1 MSNIADKLYDHDRE
15 SFELEELIGDSN
27 EPYIDEISVLEKK
40 IKDIKK
46 LIEKVNKHFMNNEL
60 INRAISNKLFDIETI
75 VNKEE

>member
-1 MSNIADKLYDHDRE
+1 MDQYELDRIIDEHDPYRDDHLYEEIADLR
-15 SFELEELIGDSN
+15 
-27 EPYIDEISVLEKK
+27 KK